1 MWRKHQHVQTRR
13 YIAVADVA
21 ASHIVGLKGVSGIDK
36 LDGNKPIVGAD
47 ELDVKEKLLN
57 FNTEGKLSISVP
69 LVVFSVPVVVF
80 SVPSKEKL
88 LNFQA
93 QKANS
98 SRNIRTPSV

>member
-1 MWRKHQHVQTRR
+1 MAQHDTGCGTNARAR
-13 YIAVADVA
+13 YVAVADVA
-21 ASHIVGLKGVSGIDK
+21 ASHIVGLKGMSGIDK

-69 LVVFSVPVVVF
+69 LVVFSVP
-80 SVPSKEKL
+80 SREKL

-93 QKANS
+93 QKANL
-98 SRNIRTPSV
+98 SRNIRIPSV